1 MSSNELK
8 ILAVPGIPEIF
19 PGSDLGEIIAQSTR
33 KANFKIDK
41 GDIFVVVQKVVS
53 KAEGQI
59 VSLDTIEPSSTALRW
74 AESYDKDARIIE
86 VVLRESKRLVRM
98 ERGLIISETAHGF
111 ICANAGVDTS
121 NTVPNQV
128 SLLPK
133 DPDES
138 ATSILRILEKEFAV
152 KLAVIISDTFG
163 RPWRE
168 GQVNIALGV
177 AGIAPLLDYRG
188 QSDSFGRKLEATII
202 AIADELASAAEL
214 LTGKTTQ
221 TPVVVIKGFEY
232 SSQGDN
238 IQQIVRPPDKD
249 LFR

>member
-8 ILAVPGIPEIF
+8 FFAVPGIPEIL
-19 PGSDLGEIIAQSTR
+19 PRPDLGEIIAQSTR
-33 KANFKIDK
+33 KANLKIDN
-41 GDIFVVVQKVVS
+41 GNIFVVAQKVVS

-74 AESYDKDARIIE
+74 AELYDKDARIIE

-111 ICANAGVDTS
+111 ICANAGVDAS

-138 ATSILRILEKEFAV
+138 AASILRALEKEFSV

-168 GQVNIALGV
+168 GQVNVALGV
-177 AGIAPLLDYRG
+177 AGISPLLDYRG
-188 QSDSFGRKLEATII
+188 QYDSFGRELEATII

-238 IQQIVRPPDKD
+238 IQQIFRHPDKD

>member
-8 ILAVPGIPEIF
+8 ILAVPGIPEIL
-19 PGSDLGEIIAQSTR
+19 PGLDLGEIIAQSTR
-33 KANFKIDK
+33 KANLEIDP
-41 GDIFVVVQKVVS
+41 GDIFVVAQKIVS
-53 KAEGQI
+53 KAEGQV

-74 AESYDKDARIIE
+74 AEFYDKDARIIE
-86 VVLRESKRLVRM
+86 VVLKESKRLVRM

-111 ICANAGVDTS
+111 ICANAGVDAS

-138 ATSILRILEKEFAV
+138 ATRILCALEKEFAV
-152 KLAVIISDTFG
+152 KLAVIVSDTFG

-168 GQVNIALGV
+168 GQINVALGV

-188 QSDSFGRKLEATII
+188 QSDSFGRELEATII

-221 TPVVVIKGFEY
+221 MPVVVIKGFKY
-232 SSQGDN
+232 SSEGDN
-238 IQQIVRPPDKD
+238 SQQIVRPPDKD

>member
-8 ILAVPGIPEIF
+8 ILAVPGIPEI
-19 PGSDLGEIIAQSTR
+19 SSELDLGEIIAQSTR
-33 KANFKIDK
+33 KANLEIDN
-41 GDIFVVVQKVVS
+41 GDIFVVAQKIVS
-53 KAEGQI
+53 KAEGQV

-74 AESYDKDARIIE
+74 AEFYDKDARIIE
-86 VVLRESKRLVRM
+86 VVLKESKRLVRM

-111 ICANAGVDTS
+111 ICANAGVDAS

-133 DPDES
+133 NPDES
-138 ATSILRILEKEFAV
+138 ATKILRALEKEFAV
-152 KLAVIISDTFG
+152 KLAVIVSDTFG

-168 GQVNIALGV
+168 GQVNVALGV

-188 QSDSFGRKLEATII
+188 KSDSFGRELEATII

-221 TPVVVIKGFEY
+221 IPVVVIKGFEY
-232 SSQGDN
+232 SSEEVTS
-238 IQQIVRPPDKD
+238 QQIVRPPDKD